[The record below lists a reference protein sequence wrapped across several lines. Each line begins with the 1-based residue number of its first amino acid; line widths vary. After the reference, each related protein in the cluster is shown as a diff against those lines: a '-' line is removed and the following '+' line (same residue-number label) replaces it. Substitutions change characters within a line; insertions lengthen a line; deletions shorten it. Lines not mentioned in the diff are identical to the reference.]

1 MNSIASSYVSR
12 RIGRNA
18 TYGGRWV
25 EVWILRAV
33 RGEWMASSGRWQKT
47 VVFGSTKRGAARESI
62 LGGSR
67 SCPAQEKAA
76 GGRAYPQRV
85 SEARRELDLLGE
97 CHVEELTLGE
107 TVLDRHRLARHV
119 LHRKQLDIFAS
130 WLPSSWPIE
139 RLGAIYAE
147 AADALRTGE
156 RCWPTGPEHA

>member
-62 LGGSR
+62 LGGSILAEPILEESILEER
-67 SCPAQEKAA
+67 ILEESILEKS
-76 GGRAYPQRV
+76 GLIQNKN
-85 SEARRELDLLGE
+85 
-97 CHVEELTLGE
+97 T
-107 TVLDRHRLARHV
+107 
-119 LHRKQLDIFAS
+119 
-130 WLPSSWPIE
+130 
-139 RLGAIYAE
+139 
-147 AADALRTGE
+147 ALK
-156 RCWPTGPEHA
+156 